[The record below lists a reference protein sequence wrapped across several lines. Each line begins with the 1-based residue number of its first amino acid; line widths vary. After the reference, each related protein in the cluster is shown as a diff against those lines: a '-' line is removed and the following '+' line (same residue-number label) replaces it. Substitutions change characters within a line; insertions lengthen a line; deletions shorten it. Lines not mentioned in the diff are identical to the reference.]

1 MYFKK
6 IRNKKLLKLDISQK
20 NECSVRLC
28 VCLWQSDFRVE
39 IGKNDRFAKKRG
51 RIEQPKDYLV
61 KFAVDFFG
69 RWNASPKSCR
79 SMRWSVRIDFEWIV
93 SVGR

>member
-1 MYFKK
+1 MHFKK
-6 IRNKKLLKLDISQK
+6 IRNKKLLKLDILQK

-28 VCLWQSDFRVE
+28 VCSWQSDFCVE

-61 KFAVDFFG
+61 KFAVDFF
-69 RWNASPKSCR
+69 RAMECKSEKL
-79 SMRWSVRIDFEWIV
+79 SVDEVVRAHRF
-93 SVGR
+93 